1 MEKMKLRCHFSIIFE
16 NLWQFW
22 LVIIIMLV
30 QQAENLIRMIRD
42 IGAGGIRGL
51 IDSGGG
57 WVLVGLILLTVAVL
71 CFSFFRWR
79 KTWIILEDN
88 LVIIERN
95 TLKKY
100 KNTDVYKR
108 QD

>member
-42 IGAGGIRGL
+42 IGTGGIRGL

-57 WVLVGLILLTVAVL
+57 WVLGRSDASDRCRFV
-71 CFSFFRWR
+71 FFIFQME
-79 KTWIILEDN
+79 KNMDN
-88 LVIIERN
+88 TGGQSGYNREEYSEEI
-95 TLKKY
+95 
-100 KNTDVYKR
+100 
-108 QD
+108 

>member
-71 CFSFFRWR
+71 CFFIFQME
-79 KTWIILEDN
+79 KNMDN
-88 LVIIERN
+88 TGGQSGYNREEYSEEI
-95 TLKKY
+95 
-100 KNTDVYKR
+100 
-108 QD
+108 